1 VNIGN
6 RQSGSVDAEFCTPS
20 SFLSAPQEE
29 EIQEM
34 RVFDRVR
41 LQDVDHRVLQ
51 LWGLAIFMILVLAGG
66 LALHMYALASTRGFW
81 LSERAAGEGIIAF
94 CALAVLFACYLIDRV
109 LVITHLRRE
118 LSEERK
124 RNLELRA
131 QSNKEL
137 LQTLFGPNQFCDRLA
152 LELQRASKTAQPLS
166 GLTISLEV
174 SQDISE
180 GEDIFSAF
188 GEAVKA
194 MMIKL
199 RGEDSIYQFSS
210 GVFGL
215 LLPSTASDL
224 ARSVAVRV
232 ADALYEAMGVS
243 KRYSFDIRVTNFPD
257 HARTADEM
265 EKLMRE
271 PVDR

>member
-6 RQSGSVDAEFCTPS
+6 RQIGSFPADLPPAADFVDAPHGE
-20 SFLSAPQEE
+20 AVQ
-29 EIQEM
+29 QM

-41 LQDVDHRVLQ
+41 LQDLDRRGSQ
-51 LWGLAIFMILVLAGG
+51 LWGLAIVMIVILAIG
-66 LALHMYALASTRGFW
+66 LALHMLALSSEGGLW
-81 LSERAAGEGIIAF
+81 LTERAAREGIIAF
-94 CALAVLFACYLIDRV
+94 CVLAVLFAGYLIDR
-109 LVITHLRRE
+109 LIVIAHLRRE
-118 LSEERK
+118 LREERK

-131 QSNKEL
+131 QGNKEL
-137 LQTLFGPNQFCDRLA
+137 LQTLFGPDQFCDRLS
-152 LELQRASKTAQPLS
+152 LELQRASKSQQPLS

-174 SQDISE
+174 SHDISE
-180 GEDIFSAF
+180 AEEIYSAF

-215 LLPSTASDL
+215 LLPSAGLEL

-232 ADALYEAMGVS
+232 ADALYEAMGVG
-243 KRYSFDIRVTNFPD
+243 KRYSFNIRVTNFPD
-257 HARTADEM
+257 QAGTADEM
-265 EKLMRE
+265 ERLMRE
-271 PVDR
+271 PLGR